1 MNQTTVMG
9 ISAIAIVVLL
19 GVWLYATPQT
29 AMAPA
34 DMPTTTA
41 PVAARVVS
49 GTPAKPVTANTS
61 GNTYKSLLTQKG
73 NFQCDYSQVTSDG
86 QSNNVVYI
94 SDGKLRAEFR
104 STIKG
109 QGGSNLSVYD
119 GRYLYTWREGTSV
132 GTKSLI
138 TSLGQLPT
146 AIPKDL
152 TSGAIHGDGVNSVGW
167 DCHTWLVD
175 KKLLTPPAYVSFK

>member
-1 MNQTTVMG
+1 MG
-9 ISAIAIVVLL
+9 ISITALLILL
-19 GVWLYATPQT
+19 GIWLYAMPQT
-29 AMAPA
+29 AMAPSDLSTTTVSGVA
-34 DMPTTTA
+34 DMVSTTA
-41 PVAARVVS
+41 A
-49 GTPAKPVTANTS
+49 PAKPVAPAIKG

-73 NFQCDYSQVTSDG
+73 NYQCDYSQVTSDG

-109 QGGSNLSVYD
+109 QEGANLSVYD

-175 KKLLTPPAYVSFK
+175 KKLLTPPVYVTFK